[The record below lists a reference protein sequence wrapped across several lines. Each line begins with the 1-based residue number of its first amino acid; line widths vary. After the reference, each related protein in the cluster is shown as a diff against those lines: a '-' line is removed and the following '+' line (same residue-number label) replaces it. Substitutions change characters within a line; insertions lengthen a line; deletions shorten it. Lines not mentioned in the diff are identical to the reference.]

1 MSKVDKM
8 LELYDSEKFLDL
20 TVVPHKEEWLVGLN
34 RKEDEAKDVI
44 DEPVVLFTSHGL
56 ISW

>member
-1 MSKVDKM
+1 M